1 MTGEKTAGVFYACA
15 AFVGGF
21 QEVTELAGDVAD
33 GGHDKEMRERD
44 ANPEAE
50 GVGDE
55 ERT

>member
-1 MTGEKTAGVFYACA
+1 MTGEKTAGVFYSGA

-21 QEVTELAGDVAD
+21 QEVTELAGDVAN
-33 GGHDKEMRERD
+33 GGHDEEMREGD
-44 ANPEAE
+44 ANPEAK